1 MVKSVVIHPLVL
13 LSVVDHYNRVAK
25 DTSRRVVGVLLGE
38 ISKGKVDVTNSFAV
52 PYESDKKDKT
62 VWFVDHNYLE
72 EMAAMF
78 RKVNAR
84 ELVVGFYSSSP
95 KIEPSD
101 LAIAELFRRFC
112 KDPVFTI
119 IDVRADREDSGLP
132 VKAFK
137 MVEEIQEG
145 TETKRVFQHI
155 PSEIGAYEAEEVG
168 VEHLLRDVNDP
179 TISTLAERI
188 RHQITALKGLR
199 NRLSEMSQYID
210 DVANGK
216 RKVNNQI
223 IYNIQTIVNKLPNL
237 NLSKLVQSF
246 MVKTNDIY
254 LVLYV
259 ASIIRSI
266 TALHDLVNNKLK
278 FRDMKTVAQKK
289 EEDDKKKKQEQE
301 DEAKKKIADK
311 DVKGSSE
318 DSKSKN

>member
-1 MVKSVVIHPLVL
+1 MVKEVVIHPLVL
-13 LSVVDHYNRVAK
+13 LSVVDHYDRVAK

-38 ISKGKVDVTNSFAV
+38 ITKGKVDVTNSFAI
-52 PYESDKKDKT
+52 PYESDRKDPS

-78 RKVNAR
+78 RKVNAK
-84 ELVVGFYSSSP
+84 ELIVGFYSSSP

-101 LAIAELFRRFC
+101 LAIANLFRRFC

-137 MVEEIQEG
+137 CVEEIQEG
-145 TETKRVFQHI
+145 NETKRVFQHI

-179 TISTLAERI
+179 SISTLAERI
-188 RHQITALKGLR
+188 RHQITALRGLR
-199 NRLSEMSQYID
+199 SRLTEMSQYID

-216 RKVNNQI
+216 RKANNQI

-246 MVKTNDIY
+246 MTKTNDIY

-278 FRDMKTVAQKK
+278 FRDLKKKGESDDGDKK
-289 EEDDKKKKQEQE
+289 ESDGKDKKKKSEE
-301 DEAKKKIADK
+301 EEKEEEKDTKKK
-311 DVKGSSE
+311 E
-318 DSKSKN
+318 DLKK